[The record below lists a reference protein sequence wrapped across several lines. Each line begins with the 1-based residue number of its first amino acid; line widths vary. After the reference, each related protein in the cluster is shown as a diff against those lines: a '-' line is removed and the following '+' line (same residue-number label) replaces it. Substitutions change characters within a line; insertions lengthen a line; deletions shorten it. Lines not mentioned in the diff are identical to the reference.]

1 MAAPVA
7 KNELTAF
14 FLGQAIDRQSVL
26 LLFGAALFAAGLL
39 LMYTHRRDWVA
50 VLKHERK
57 LRNLKFELKKFRRRA
72 LVGSLL
78 SALGAIMAA
87 LSWVHEPRTFVILT
101 VVMCLL
107 LFVMLGL
114 GLLDFMSVWLHEFS
128 TVDDRAKQEM
138 VRKALEL
145 HEARKQQQRLDA
157 SASAAD
163 PQPTELEQTP
173 PTPPN

>member
-1 MAAPVA
+1 MA
-7 KNELTAF
+7 LS
-14 FLGQAIDRQSVL
+14 LGQAIDRQSVL

-114 GLLDFMSVWLHEFS
+114 GLLDFLSVWLHEFS

-145 HEARKQQQRLDA
+145 HEARKQLRQIESA
-157 SASAAD
+157 PSASED
-163 PQPTELEQTP
+163 QPAEVKPPP
-173 PTPPN
+173 PTSSN